1 MTSTRWQSGFSLLEV
16 TLSIVVIGLLAS
28 SSLGI
33 WRPAVERLDELRAE
47 SFIKVVQQAVIR
59 FAQTSFR
66 LPCPDTTGNGYENCG
81 ADSTGRVPY
90 YTLGM
95 ELGGNVA
102 NVGNSY
108 ENLLYGVYRAANADL
123 SLLIER
129 TGDASDDNSSEA
141 AAPDI
146 NDFRQALM
154 TAAASNTVATE
165 VHVTGDG
172 SITGAENCGANRVAN
187 LAFVLISAGARDRD
201 GDNSGFDGLNTNWS
215 ANGGG
220 SRCAAS
226 PLLRQSANYDDLV
239 VAVSFQSLLG
249 AITQAK

>member
-1 MTSTRWQSGFSLLEV
+1 MITGRWQSGFSLLEV
-16 TLSIVVIGLLAS
+16 TISIVVIGLLAGA
-28 SSLGI
+28 SLGV
-33 WRPAVERLDELRAE
+33 WRPASERLDELRAE

-81 ADSTGRVPY
+81 AGNTGRVPY

-123 SLLIER
+123 AQLINR
-129 TGDASDDNSSEA
+129 TGDNLGTGSLLDV
-141 AAPDI
+141 

-154 TAAASNTVATE
+154 TAAAANTVATE

-172 SITGAENCGANRVAN
+172 STTGAENCAANRVAN

-201 GDNSGFDGLNTNWS
+201 GDNNGFDGLNANWS

-220 SRCAAS
+220 SLCASS
-226 PLLRQSANYDDLV
+226 PLLRQSANYDDIV
-239 VAVSFQSLLG
+239 AAVSFQSLLG
-249 AITQAK
+249 TVTQTR

>member
-1 MTSTRWQSGFSLLEV
+1 MIASRWQSGFSLLEV
-16 TLSIVVIGLLAS
+16 TISMVVIGLLAGA
-28 SSLGI
+28 SLGV
-33 WRPAVERLDELRAE
+33 WRPASERLDELRAE
-47 SFIKVVQQAVIR
+47 SFLKVVQQAVIR

-81 ADSTGRVPY
+81 AGKTGRVPY

-123 SLLIER
+123 AQLIER
-129 TGDASDDNSSEA
+129 TGDIRDPETSEVV
-141 AAPDI
+141 APDI

-172 SITGAENCGANRVAN
+172 STTGAENCASNRVAN

-201 GDNSGFDGLNTNWS
+201 GDNNGFDGLNANWS

-220 SRCAAS
+220 SLCASS
-226 PLLRQSANYDDLV
+226 PLLRQSANYDDIV
-239 VAVSFQSLLG
+239 AAVSFQSLLG
-249 AITQAK
+249 TVTQTR